1 MTRSVALIVSKA
13 ARRRNPITVVIA
25 FALALLTAGCT
36 HQSVPDPDPPS
47 ATPAVRRSS
56 SRRPSYRPPEIPG
69 YPKPYKVLGRWYQP
83 LPNADGFQQEGIASW
98 YGPAFHGR
106 PTSTGE
112 RYNMYGVTAAH
123 KTLPLNTWVR
133 VYNLENRRYLDLRI
147 NDRGPFVPGR
157 IIDLSYGAALRLGV
171 ASDGLAPVRVVALGQ
186 PERKPA
192 YGRKPR
198 SFRPVDYYHGNF
210 TFQVGAF
217 KSRENAVRLMR
228 ELADSY
234 ESARVKSDV
243 AHTGDRFHRVLVGRC
258 RDLKEAEQ
266 YEAFLRQRGFSD
278 PILVAE

>member
-1 MTRSVALIVSKA
+1 MANLAFNPAAIIRCAALFLFSLGLLTSGCAHQPIPESYSRTAPPATREAHKE
-13 ARRRNPITVVIA
+13 
-25 FALALLTAGCT
+25 LAL
-36 HQSVPDPDPPS
+36 SSKKPPQ
-47 ATPAVRRSS
+47 
-56 SRRPSYRPPEIPG
+56 IPG
-69 YPKPYKVLGRWYQP
+69 YPAPYKVLGRWYQP
-83 LPNADGFQQEGIASW
+83 LLSADGFQQKGIASW

-112 RYNMYGVTAAH
+112 RYNMYDVTAAH

-157 IIDLSYGAALRLGV
+157 VIDLSYGAALRLGI
-171 ASDGLAPVRVVALGQ
+171 AGDGLAPVKVVALGA
-186 PERKPA
+186 PA
-192 YGRKPR
+192 QKTAPGQKPR
-198 SFRPVDYYHGNF
+198 AYVPVDYIHGNF

-217 KSRENAVRLMR
+217 KSRENAERLLR

>member
-1 MTRSVALIVSKA
+1 MTRVPLPTLTKA
-13 ARRRNPITVVIA
+13 CRRRCLRLLVLA
-25 FALALLTAGCT
+25 CALVPLSTGCI
-36 HQSVPDPDPPS
+36 HQTLPDPDAS
-47 ATPAVRRSS
+47 ELAALKKERRKKRPAA
-56 SRRPSYRPPEIPG
+56 IPG

-83 LPNADGFQQEGIASW
+83 IPSADGFQQEGIASW

-106 PTSTGE
+106 STSTGE
-112 RYNMYGVTAAH
+112 KYDMYGVTAAH

-133 VYNLENRRYLDLRI
+133 VYNLENRRYLDMRI

-171 ASDGLAPVRVVALGQ
+171 AGNGLARVRVVALGA
-186 PERKPA
+186 PARKTA
-192 YGRKPR
+192 GDEKPKA
-198 SFRPVDYYHGNF
+198 FVPVDYRHGNF

-217 KSRENAVRLMR
+217 KSRENAERLLE

-234 ESARVKSDV
+234 EHARVKSDV
-243 AHTGDRFHRVLVGRC
+243 AHTGDRFHRVLVGRI
-258 RDLKEAEQ
+258 RNLEEAEK